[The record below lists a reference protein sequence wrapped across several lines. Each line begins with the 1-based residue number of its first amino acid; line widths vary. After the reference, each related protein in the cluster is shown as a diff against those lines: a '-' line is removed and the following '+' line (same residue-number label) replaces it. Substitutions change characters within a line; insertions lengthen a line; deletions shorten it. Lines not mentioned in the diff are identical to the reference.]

1 MFSHIKKSLR
11 SYRFLCLLWASI
23 FLGGLAGY
31 ILGPQALMLKP
42 LGDIFL
48 NLMFTFVV
56 PLVFFSIASALA
68 GLGDLKKLW
77 KITATMLGVFIFTGF
92 LAAFYMLVIVKCFP
106 PAQAVFLALTGS
118 THAPS
123 LTLAEQ
129 LVGIFTVS
137 DFIKVFSRENMLA
150 LILFAGLVGV
160 ATASLGETGKAF
172 SHFLQVGTAIFMKA
186 VSYVMYYAPIG
197 FFAYFAVL
205 VGELGPQLMTTYYR
219 ATLIYYLAALVYFV
233 VGFSFYAYLADKKAG
248 VKSFW
253 THISLPALTA
263 LATCSS
269 AASIPANLQA
279 AQKMKVSAELA
290 EMVIPI
296 GSLIHKEGSI
306 LGGLVKI
313 AFLFGIFHLDFSGAA
328 VLGMALFMGVLVGTV
343 MGAIPS
349 GGLVGEMLILS
360 VYGFPAQSL
369 IVIAAISLLIDPPA
383 TLLNVTGNSVSS
395 MLVARLIEGKK
406 WARLAK
412 AIPVF

>member
-233 VGFSFYAYLADKKAG
+233 VGFSFYAYL
-248 VKSFW
+248 
-253 THISLPALTA
+253 PALTA